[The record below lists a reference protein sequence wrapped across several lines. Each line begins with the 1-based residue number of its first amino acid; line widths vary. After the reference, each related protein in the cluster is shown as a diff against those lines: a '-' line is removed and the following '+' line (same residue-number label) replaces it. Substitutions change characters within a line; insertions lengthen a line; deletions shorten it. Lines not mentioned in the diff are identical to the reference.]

1 MIISSCFNLITNELP
16 LNTTSLIVVKWYT
29 IHIHYTKTDHHVRWC
44 SFNGEHQH
52 VDHIIHM
59 TRVQPFGFRCPE
71 AMSVH
76 ARLVKQTQVFRV
88 CNMAYTRCMWT
99 LSLSHPI
106 ITRCFKTTNCSNGAY
121 EGRTLYYLD
130 INVRDHLIMLPS
142 RSKQNKMHK
151 GLTSH
156 AIHMWYDMALL
167 SLRLWSSSPKH
178 GHDLHH
184 LRAWSPSSSA

>member
-88 CNMAYTRCMWT
+88 CNMAYTRCIWT
-99 LSLSHPI
+99 LNLSHPI
-106 ITRCFKTTNCSNGAY
+106 ITRCFETTNFGNGAY

-151 GLTSH
+151 RINITCMDNV
-156 AIHMWYDMALL
+156 IWYV
-167 SLRLWSSSPKH
+167 
-178 GHDLHH
+178 
-184 LRAWSPSSSA
+184 PSRT

>member
-1 MIISSCFNLITNELP
+1 MVENGCQYYKLIQNTTQTMFMIISSCFNLITNELP

-29 IHIHYTKTDHHVRWC
+29 IQIHYTKTDHHVRWC

-59 TRVQPFGFRCPE
+59 TRVQPFGFLCSE

-88 CNMAYTRCMWT
+88 CNIAYTRCMWT

-106 ITRCFKTTNCSNGAY
+106 ITRCFETTNFTTVHTRG
-121 EGRTLYYLD
+121 EHF
-130 INVRDHLIMLPS
+130 IILIL
-142 RSKQNKMHK
+142 
-151 GLTSH
+151 
-156 AIHMWYDMALL
+156 MWGIIL
-167 SLRLWSSSPKH
+167 
-178 GHDLHH
+178 
-184 LRAWSPSSSA
+184 